1 MKLRY
6 YLRGLGIGM
15 LVAALVLTISGST
28 KAKMSDEAVKRRA
41 AELGMVEKD
50 KSVLSDM
57 SGEVTGNGENTA
69 VSGQEAVS
77 GAETAKEPDVSVSGE
92 TAAGDRSGQ
101 AENAAGN
108 TVSADNTAG
117 QAENAAGDTTE
128 KPGDASALAKQEIE
142 QKAEEIK
149 NKAEEIAGNA
159 PTGRMFTLE
168 VYRGD
173 SSISVARRAQ
183 EIGLIVSA
191 ADFDVY
197 LCRNG
202 FDKRIS
208 TGTYTIPENS
218 SEKYIAEVITRSR

>member
-15 LVAALVLTISGST
+15 LVAALVLTLSGST

-50 KSVLSDM
+50 KSVLSDI
-57 SGEVTGNGENTA
+57 SGEAAEDGENTA
-69 VSGQEAVS
+69 VSGQEAVP
-77 GAETAKEPDVSVSGE
+77 GAETAKEPDVSEE
-92 TAAGDRSGQ
+92 TAEGDRSGQ
-101 AENAAGN
+101 AGNAAGD

-117 QAENAAGDTTE
+117 QAGNAADNTAET
-128 KPGDASALAKQEIE
+128 PGDAAALGKQETE
-142 QKAEEIK
+142 QKAEEVK
-149 NKAEEIAGNA
+149 DRAEEIAENA
-159 PTGRMFTLE
+159 PAGRMFTLE

-191 ADFDVY
+191 ADFDVF
-197 LCRNG
+197 LCKNG

>member
-15 LVAALVLTISGST
+15 LVAALILTISGST

-41 AELGMVEKD
+41 AELGMIEKNN
-50 KSVLSDM
+50 SVLSDIG
-57 SGEVTGNGENTA
+57 GEAAGDGKNTA
-69 VSGQEAVS
+69 VSGQETVS
-77 GAETAKEPDVSVSGE
+77 GAETLKEPDVSEE
-92 TAAGDRSGQ
+92 TAGGD
-101 AENAAGN
+101 

-117 QAENAAGDTTE
+117 QAEETAASET
-128 KPGDASALAKQEIE
+128 QEPAQETE
-142 QKAEEIK
+142 QKVEEIIDR
-149 NKAEEIAGNA
+149 AEEIAENA
-159 PTGRMFTLE
+159 PAGRMFTLE
-168 VYRGD
+168 VYKGD

-191 ADFDVY
+191 ADFDVF
-197 LCRNG
+197 LCKNG

-218 SEKYIAEVITRSR
+218 SDKYIAEVITRSR